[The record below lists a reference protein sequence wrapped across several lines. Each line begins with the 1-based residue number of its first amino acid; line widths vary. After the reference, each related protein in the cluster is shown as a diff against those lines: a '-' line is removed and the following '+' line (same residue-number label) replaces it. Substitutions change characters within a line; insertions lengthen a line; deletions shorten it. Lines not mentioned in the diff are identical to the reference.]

1 MSRCALLYAAGLLVI
16 CGTASAQYHSD
27 YHDGPSGRRYDR
39 RSDRYDNYRSYENRR
54 SYDDYHWRDSHHH
67 SSPST
72 YYPPSTN
79 YVQPQSYYPQPSSYT
94 PVVTSRPSY
103 RGTYGGYEHIDDLA
117 VQLEDR
123 ANDMC
128 LEMHDYYQHNPG
140 YKTVYREAYQIL
152 QKAKY
157 IHGLE
162 HARDR
167 DRIRQAVVE
176 LDTLFHHVQDDV
188 RNWTRHSHYYSS
200 GGGLPTKMAAVED
213 TLHHLMNDVGVKTQ
227 FGR

>member
-1 MSRCALLYAAGLLVI
+1 MSRFASLFATGLLVVT
-16 CGTASAQYHSD
+16 GTASAQHHYDH
-27 YHDGPSGRRYDR
+27 YEGRYDR
-39 RSDRYDNYRSYENRR
+39 RGAR
-54 SYDDYHWRDSHHH
+54 YDDYRSHSIYHP
-67 SSPST
+67 SPST
-72 YYPPSTN
+72 YQPPRTN
-79 YVQPQSYYPQPSSYT
+79 YVQPQSYYPQPSYSDPYGGSSHSYA

-103 RGTYGGYEHIDDLA
+103 RGTYGGYSHVDDLA

-128 LEMHDYYQHNPG
+128 LEMYDNYQHNPG
-140 YKTVYREAYQIL
+140 YKATYREAYQIL

-162 HARDR
+162 HAGNR

-176 LDTLFHHVQDDV
+176 LDSLFHHVQDDV
-188 RNWTRHSHYYSS
+188 RNWSRHSHYYSNA
-200 GGGLPTKMAAVED
+200 GGLPSKTAAVED